1 MNVKLPCGFILLMLT
16 RLPEIESVD
25 LNGVRDP
32 VDAVWGKKRM
42 PNQ

>member
-1 MNVKLPCGFILLMLT
+1 MNVKLPCGFILLILT
-16 RLPEIESVD
+16 RLREIERVD
-25 LNGVRDP
+25 LNSVKGP